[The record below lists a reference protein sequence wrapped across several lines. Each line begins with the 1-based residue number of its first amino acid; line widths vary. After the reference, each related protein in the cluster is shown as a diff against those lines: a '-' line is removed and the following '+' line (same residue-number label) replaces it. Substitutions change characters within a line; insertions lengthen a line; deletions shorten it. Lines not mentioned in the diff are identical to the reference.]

1 MNNILANDETI
12 GEIDAA
18 WHLGAPSS
26 NVFFFPERKEKIRF
40 VVVVVVVVHFA
51 SHHSV
56 SSVVA
61 WTSCV
66 LLNAFVKTYPRGTSI
81 PDPCKLALQQQVK
94 VIDYYQRRQWKLIT
108 TSLLLVHYYLPISLL
123 LPFQREKLLYLG
135 FR

>member
-1 MNNILANDETI
+1 MQLGTLA
-12 GEIDAA
+12 
-18 WHLGAPSS
+18 HPHPM
-26 NVFFFPERKEKIRF
+26 FFFSQREKKRYVV

-81 PDPCKLALQQQVK
+81 PDPCKLALQQQV
-94 VIDYYQRRQWKLIT
+94 
-108 TSLLLVHYYLPISLL
+108 
-123 LPFQREKLLYLG
+123 
-135 FR
+135 